1 MMLAPVLAAAV
12 WGACPAYQAG
22 DPWPVPAQVGCP
34 VPVAGLVYPYE
45 HVDQDRDAVLALRN
59 AERELQTAH
68 ALLAEVRDEWSPL
81 VWFGIGIAAG
91 AAVTWGVMEGTR

>member
-1 MMLAPVLAAAV
+1 MMLVPVLAAAV
-12 WGACPAYQAG
+12 WGACPAYQPG

-34 VPVAGLVYPYE
+34 VPVAGLIYPYE

-91 AAVTWGVMEGTR
+91 AAVTWGVIEGGK

>member
-12 WGACPAYQAG
+12 WGACPAYQPG

-81 VWFGIGIAAG
+81 VWVGIGIAVG
-91 AAVTWGVMEGTR
+91 AATTWGILEGRN